1 MSTLDFVPRSIKR
14 RRVEDSS
21 ATAKAQNPPITSIQ
35 SLPKVDVDTGTDPL
49 PRSIIGNS
57 FERQKKQHQDVE
69 PSIDQAILVWLAISD
84 YSLWIDAKLRCMVSS
99 GGTNGGHSDEVD
111 DAEGTS
117 KTVVD
122 ETETQCESNDRGCT
136 SLSLFS
142 YFTLIFTRLDVPLD
156 YLLNDSNAFR
166 LVSLIQPY
174 CDLKETVYV
183 NALRKFAAGE
193 IDVRYIV
200 DPESSS
206 TRSSVNH
213 RRRGIPQSGHEVRRN
228 DFASLKDSEF
238 SRFSKKNW
246 DELTVYMVC
255 P

>member
-1 MSTLDFVPRSIKR
+1 MYV
-14 RRVEDSS
+14 
-21 ATAKAQNPPITSIQ
+21 
-35 SLPKVDVDTGTDPL
+35 SL
-49 PRSIIGNS
+49 
-57 FERQKKQHQDVE
+57 
-69 PSIDQAILVWLAISD
+69 LV
-84 YSLWIDAKLRCMVSS
+84 
-99 GGTNGGHSDEVD
+99 
-111 DAEGTS
+111 
-117 KTVVD
+117 
-122 ETETQCESNDRGCT
+122 
-136 SLSLFS
+136 F

-174 CDLKETVYV
+174 SDLKEIVYV

-213 RRRGIPQSGHEVRRN
+213 RRRRTPQSGHEVRRN

-238 SRFSKKNW
+238 SRFSKANW